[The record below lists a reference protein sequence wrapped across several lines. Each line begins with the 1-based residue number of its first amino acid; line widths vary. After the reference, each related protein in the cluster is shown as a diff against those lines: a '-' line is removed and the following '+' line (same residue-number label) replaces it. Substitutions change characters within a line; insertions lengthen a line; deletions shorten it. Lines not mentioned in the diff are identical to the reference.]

1 MAPGERFVVDNTS
14 ELIRDLLNMAK
25 GGTTNDVKIILE
37 DGEIFAN
44 KAILI
49 ARSDY
54 FATMLSNSNKNQFV
68 EGRTNSVDL
77 SFCSKVVMEKII
89 NYLFSGRMN
98 LHELSVPNMIN
109 ILNMAKMMLMDSLCE
124 RIETILS
131 EFIFLDTEYPRIIP
145 ELINGVVLAERY
157 NLVNVKNELCK
168 SIALSLKDIINAPE
182 IFDES
187 DHFRTLPIHIVK
199 QILLQEKVNSFYDVF
214 NSEDFK
220 SVSMARLQGFMFW
233 LSGNECRDDDED
245 KKEIVENI
253 DLETFTI
260 EELFSVVRKS
270 GLFSVEMVDQR
281 ILHILKNCKCK
292 ILDTPFPPPALTDS
306 DCTSDSEFELAPT
319 AGNDYF
325 ESADSESDY

>member
-1 MAPGERFVVDNTS
+1 MMDSGECSIIDNNS
-14 ELIRDLLNMAK
+14 DLIRDLLNMAK

-44 KAILI
+44 KDILI

-54 FATMLSNSNKNQFV
+54 FATMLSNSNKKQFV
-68 EGRTNSVDL
+68 EGQTNSIDL

-98 LHELSVPNMIN
+98 LHDLSVPNMIN
-109 ILNMAKMMLMDSLCE
+109 ILNMAKMMLMDSLFE
-124 RIETILS
+124 MIETILS
-131 EFIFLDTEYPRIIP
+131 ELIFLDTEYPRIIP
-145 ELINGVVLAERY
+145 ELINAVVLAEQY

-187 DHFRTLPIHIVK
+187 GNFRTLPIHIVK
-199 QILLQEKVNSFYDVF
+199 QILLQEKVNIFYNVF

-220 SVSMARLQGFMFW
+220 NVSMARLQGFMFW
-233 LSGNECRDDDED
+233 LSGNECSDDDKD

-281 ILHILKNCKCK
+281 IQHILKNCKCK

-306 DCTSDSEFELAPT
+306 DGSSDFDSQPELEPLADYVESDS
-319 AGNDYF
+319 DY
-325 ESADSESDY
+325 